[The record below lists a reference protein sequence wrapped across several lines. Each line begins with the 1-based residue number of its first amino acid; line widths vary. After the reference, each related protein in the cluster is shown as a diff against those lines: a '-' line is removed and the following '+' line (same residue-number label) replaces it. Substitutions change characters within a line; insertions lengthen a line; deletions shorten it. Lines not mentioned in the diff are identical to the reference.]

1 MSTGERGARAPEI
14 SLKMEQ
20 SSEKRMHFCISS
32 KKRDNNTVIN
42 KIIIAGNSRFLFMI
56 YKLKMKT

>member
-1 MSTGERGARAPEI
+1 MATGEQDAHAPKTSPE
-14 SLKMEQ
+14 MEQ

-42 KIIIAGNSRFLFMI
+42 KIIMPKTTDFFL
-56 YKLKMKT
+56 

>member
-1 MSTGERGARAPEI
+1 
-14 SLKMEQ
+14 
-20 SSEKRMHFCISS
+20 MHFCISS